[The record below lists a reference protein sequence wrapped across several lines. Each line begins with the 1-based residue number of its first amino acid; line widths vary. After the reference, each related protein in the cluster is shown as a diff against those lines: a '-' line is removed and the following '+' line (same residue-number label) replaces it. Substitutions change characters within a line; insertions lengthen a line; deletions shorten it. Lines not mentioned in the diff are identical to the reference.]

1 VFVVNDARIA
11 SCRGKSVPHYLSSRA
26 RSVGDPTAVS
36 ILVAPCVIAPA
47 PALAR
52 PSYDLQKC
60 SPRPRS
66 RFLRLVLFAF
76 LTTAM
81 TIPTSLMLNYFIF
94 QFLSTVVTSVQN
106 HHSTLQEF
114 SERFKYD
121 VISSSL
127 LASSITTPS
136 STRRRSPS
144 LPDDSFSDDPDLN
157 PTTQLSPPPPPS
169 QPAVHRGPAQLL
181 SLFSLFLISVF
192 VDSFLLYLFIVTAL
206 YYLESYALV
215 SGHVPD
221 FIPPVSA
228 FPPIC
233 PISH

>member
-1 VFVVNDARIA
+1 
-11 SCRGKSVPHYLSSRA
+11 
-26 RSVGDPTAVS
+26 
-36 ILVAPCVIAPA
+36 
-47 PALAR
+47 
-52 PSYDLQKC
+52 
-60 SPRPRS
+60 
-66 RFLRLVLFAF
+66 
-76 LTTAM
+76 
-81 TIPTSLMLNYFIF
+81 MLNFFIF
-94 QFLSTVVTSVQN
+94 QFLNTVVTSVQN

-144 LPDDSFSDDPDLN
+144 LPDDSFSDEPDLN
-157 PTTQLSPPPPPS
+157 STTQLPPPPPS

-181 SLFSLFLISVF
+181 SLFSLFLISIF
-192 VDSFLLYLFIVTAL
+192 FDSFLLYLCIVTAL
-206 YYLESYALV
+206 YYLESHALV

-228 FPPIC
+228 FPPVC
-233 PISH
+233 PISYTNLDTAQAFGALKDLIAAAHLWDSTVNEAINLLQLEESMCVPAV